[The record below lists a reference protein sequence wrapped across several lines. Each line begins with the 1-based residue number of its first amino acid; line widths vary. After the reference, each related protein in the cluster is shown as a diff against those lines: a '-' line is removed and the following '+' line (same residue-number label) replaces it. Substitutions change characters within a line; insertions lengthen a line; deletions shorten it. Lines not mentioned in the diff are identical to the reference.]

1 MKLIIFLLSIN
12 LVFAE
17 DVKVVKKGETVPF
30 DGVLFTRELEK
41 DIRNDIQVLTKKVD
55 TLNKINDINEKEL
68 DILNKRVK
76 IYQDKA
82 KEMANREVKSE
93 KDTFFKNTL
102 YFLSGALL
110 TGIVSY
116 GVIRTV
122 R

>member
-12 LVFAE
+12 LVFAK
-17 DVKVVKKGETVPF
+17 DVKVVNKGEVVPF

-41 DIRNDIQVLTKKVD
+41 DIRNDIQILTKKVD
-55 TLNKINDINEKEL
+55 TLTKINDINEKEL

-93 KDTFFKNTL
+93 KNTFFKNTL